1 CARDLS
7 ESGVYYSG
15 SLGYW

>member
-7 ESGVYYSG
+7 GSGVYYSG

>member
-7 ESGVYYSG
+7 WSGVYYSG